1 MKEIRYDGNLFLL
14 PDGPEAAAVTTNGIV
29 KSDGRAVMGAGIA
42 KYARDSLTDI
52 DVLLGRFLSLYG
64 NHAYFM
70 GSFQDNHRAAAGKP
84 ASVFVV
90 TMPTKNDWRDGS
102 DLELIRRSAVELM
115 GIAARNNLRR
125 VYLPAPGCALGRLDY
140 KTQVRPAISNILDD
154 RFTACLPSHIFDRL

>member
-42 KYARDSLTDI
+42 KYARDNFTDI
-52 DVLLGRFLSLYG
+52 DALLGRFLTLYG

-70 GSFQDNHRAAAGKP
+70 GSFHDQHRAAAGKP
-84 ASVFVV
+84 APVFVV

-102 DLELIRRSAVELM
+102 DLELIRRSAIELM

-125 VYLPAPGCALGRLDY
+125 VYLPAPGCSLGRLDY
-140 KTQVRPAISNILDD
+140 KTQARPAISSILDD
-154 RFTACLPSHIFDRL
+154 RFTACLPSSIFDSL